1 MMQMFKRSLKIF
13 CKIYIKTFQL
23 FGECFKR
30 FFKMSEKDIEE
41 IVQKIS

>member
-1 MMQMFKRSLKIF
+1 MKHTRGQVLKDLD
-13 CKIYIKTFQL
+13 YIRLK
-23 FGECFKR
+23 EVKR